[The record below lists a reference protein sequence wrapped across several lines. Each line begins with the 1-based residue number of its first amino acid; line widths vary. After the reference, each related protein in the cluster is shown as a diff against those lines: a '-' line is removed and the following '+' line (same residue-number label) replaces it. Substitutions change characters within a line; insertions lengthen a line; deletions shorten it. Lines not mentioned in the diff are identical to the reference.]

1 MSDSVATAV
10 AHPNIAFIKYWGNR
24 DDSLRLPANGSISM
38 NLGALETRTTVAF
51 SSAYRSDR
59 VSVNGSLSEG
69 ESLIRVVH
77 FMDHI
82 RSLAG
87 EKRFA
92 EIESRNNFPIGAGIA
107 SSAAAFAALALAGSA
122 AAGLRLNETE
132 LSRLARLGSGS
143 ACRSIPPGF
152 CEWLAGDS
160 DEESIAVSIAP
171 PDYWALTD
179 IIAVVSARHKEVGSS
194 MGHQRA
200 MTSPYQAIRVATAPE
215 RLLECRTAIL
225 KRDFDRLALICEKD
239 STMMHGVMMT
249 QEPPLFYWEP
259 ASLKIMKNIM
269 QWRREGIPCFFT
281 LDAGPNVHV
290 LCPEEVEKELKERL
304 GKLSEVENLL
314 SSGPGDA
321 AHLAD

>member
-38 NLGALETRTTVAF
+38 NLGTLETRTTVAF

-77 FMDHI
+77 FMDRI

-122 AAGLRLNETE
+122 AAGLHLNEAE

-143 ACRSIPPGF
+143 
-152 CEWLAGDS
+152 
-160 DEESIAVSIAP
+160 
-171 PDYWALTD
+171 
-179 IIAVVSARHKEVGSS
+179 
-194 MGHQRA
+194 
-200 MTSPYQAIRVATAPE
+200 
-215 RLLECRTAIL
+215 
-225 KRDFDRLALICEKD
+225 
-239 STMMHGVMMT
+239 
-249 QEPPLFYWEP
+249 
-259 ASLKIMKNIM
+259 
-269 QWRREGIPCFFT
+269 
-281 LDAGPNVHV
+281 
-290 LCPEEVEKELKERL
+290 
-304 GKLSEVENLL
+304 
-314 SSGPGDA
+314 
-321 AHLAD
+321 